1 MALVTVFGALLSVI
15 ALLISWWTLK
25 LARDSLAIAKRTVE
39 HARMDWAQEKWF
51 DLYLK
56 AGRAYNGLEHY
67 QALYQGGNG
76 AVQSPEQLKEFN
88 QLMRLFYEAHTMAL
102 VFPKNAATEALFAS
116 TRFKN
121 AADALSKEK
130 TKALLDA
137 LELLRQKAL
146 VDKRA
151 LEAGS

>member
-1 MALVTVFGALLSVI
+1 MVFVTVFGALLSVM

-25 LARDSLAIAKRTVE
+25 LARDSLAIARKTVE

-67 QALYQGGNG
+67 QAQYQGSSPLP
-76 AVQSPEQLKEFN
+76 QSPEQVRDLN

-102 VFPKNAATEALFAS
+102 VFPKNAATEALFLS

-121 AADALSKEK
+121 AADVLSKEK

-146 VDKRA
+146 VDRSV

>member
-1 MALVTVFGALLSVI
+1 MNALSLSGVMLSI
-15 ALLISWWTLK
+15 SALLISWWTLK
-25 LARDSLAIAKRTVE
+25 FARDSLMIARKTVE

-67 QALYQGGNG
+67 QALYQGGNS
-76 AVQSPEQLKEFN
+76 AVQSPEQVRDFN

-121 AADALSKEK
+121 SNDVLSKEK

-146 VDKRA
+146 VDRSV
-151 LEAGS
+151 LETGS

>member
-1 MALVTVFGALLSVI
+1 MAYVSFFGALLSVL

-25 LARDSLAIAKRTVE
+25 LARGSLTVAKKMVE
-39 HARMDWAQEKWF
+39 HARMDWAQQKWF

-67 QALYQGGNG
+67 QAQYQGSNS
-76 AVQSPEQLKEFN
+76 AAQSPEQVRDFN

-102 VFPKNAATEALFAS
+102 VFPKNAATEALFLS

-121 AADALSKEK
+121 ASDVLSKER
-130 TKALLDA
+130 TNALLDA

-146 VDKRA
+146 VNKRV
-151 LEAGS
+151 LDAGS